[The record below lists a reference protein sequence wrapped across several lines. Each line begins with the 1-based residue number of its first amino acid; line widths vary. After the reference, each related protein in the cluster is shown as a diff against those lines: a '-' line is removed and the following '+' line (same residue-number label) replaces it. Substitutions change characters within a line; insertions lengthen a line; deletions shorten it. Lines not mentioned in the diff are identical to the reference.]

1 MINFL
6 LLDVKN
12 INSHVSRSNFAETD
26 LENLADTIIESGGII
41 KPLIVKQVGI
51 DSYKVVDGHF
61 EYYAAVKAREKN
73 PRKGEMINAFVVVP
87 KLEELIIRQAEIIK
101 GNELDSSASTIQAS
115 AKEKTQSLSS
125 NIELSSLD
133 KQLSELRI
141 ELGQEREK
149 LYATLKNIEG
159 QIPKQITP
167 LAAFNSLSLF
177 ELVSRL
183 KTANFNA
190 KKAQEV
196 AEGIE
201 KERNKKPFES
211 LSDVIERVKIKS
223 GSKQVKG
230 ISGEKMIAVIDSWSK
245 LLFLE

>member
-1 MINFL
+1 MIDFL

-41 KPLIVKQVGI
+41 KPLVVKQAGI
-51 DSYKVVDGHF
+51 DSYRVVDGHF

-73 PRKGEMINAFVVVP
+73 PRKGEMINAFVIVP
-87 KLEELIIRQAEIIK
+87 KSEDLIIRQAEIIK
-101 GNELDSSASTIQAS
+101 GQKLDSSPATIQAS
-115 AKEKTQSLSS
+115 ANEKSQPLSS
-125 NIELSSLD
+125 NTELSSLE

-149 LYATLKNIEG
+149 IYTTLKNLEG

-167 LAAFNSLSLF
+167 LEAFNTLSLL
-177 ELVSRL
+177 ELTLRL
-183 KTANFNA
+183 KTANFNG
-190 KKAQEV
+190 KKAEQV

-201 KERNKKPFES
+201 KERSKKPFES

-223 GSKQVKG
+223 GTKQVKG
-230 ISGEKMIAVIDSWSK
+230 ISGEKMIAIVDSWSK
-245 LLFLE
+245 LLFLQ

>member
-1 MINFL
+1 MIDFL

-41 KPLIVKQVGI
+41 KPLVVKQAGI
-51 DSYKVVDGHF
+51 DSYRVVDGHF

-73 PRKGEMINAFVVVP
+73 PRKGEMINAFVIVP
-87 KLEELIIRQAEIIK
+87 KSEDLIIRQAEIIK
-101 GNELDSSASTIQAS
+101 GQKLDSSPVTIQAS
-115 AKEKTQSLSS
+115 VNEKSQPLSS
-125 NIELSSLD
+125 NIELSSLE

-149 LYATLKNIEG
+149 IYTTLKNIEG

-167 LAAFNSLSLF
+167 LEAFNSLSLL
-177 ELVSRL
+177 ELTLRL
-183 KTANFNA
+183 KTANFNG
-190 KKAQEV
+190 KKAEQV

-201 KERNKKPFES
+201 KERSKKPFKS

-223 GSKQVKG
+223 GTKQVKG
-230 ISGEKMIAVIDSWSK
+230 ISGEKMIAIVDSWSK
-245 LLFLE
+245 LLFLQ